1 MPVSDERGVDAET
14 GGPKTAKRGAMSPH
28 ADATPSS
35 AHLEL
40 LGSKYNIAPYWL
52 EEMVLLID
60 SGATD
65 AEILFDIQHPAGE
78 DGTSL
83 QTIPLTEEQ
92 CRGLLADLKA
102 LVKQL

>member
-1 MPVSDERGVDAET
+1 
-14 GGPKTAKRGAMSPH
+14 
-28 ADATPSS
+28 
-35 AHLEL
+35 
-40 LGSKYNIAPYWL
+40 
-52 EEMVLLID
+52 LLID